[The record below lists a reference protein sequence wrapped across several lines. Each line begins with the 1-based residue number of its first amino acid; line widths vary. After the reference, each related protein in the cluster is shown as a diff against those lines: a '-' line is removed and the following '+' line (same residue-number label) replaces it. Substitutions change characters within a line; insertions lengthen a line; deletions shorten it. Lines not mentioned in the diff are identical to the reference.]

1 MKILSWL
8 PRVGVILLE
17 VMSLIG
23 LWSLIHAPHMNPDD
37 VQWFQIAAKSI
48 SAISILVLMPIMFRR
63 SVFTGLITAVMIY
76 GGQSLF
82 FDTLAQSMNRHQ
94 LLQAEALM
102 WNREAHPDDARLY
115 KITSGFDDILI
126 YQSLLGFEKMRI
138 GVADEATQKWM
149 HSEAEQQY
157 MKISRE
163 ISKRFSDLPKRFLLD
178 AYQGRSKEL
187 IRSQNP
193 FLVKYFDATLAPSI
207 PLLGIPELKGEDLP
221 LLLTQPQLEQRIR
234 LHFSEHVW
242 DKTHEEMA
250 RHAAMFF
257 FLLPIGLLLSVFSLV
272 GNLFCLL
279 KQLFKQS
286 GEMISG
292 AV

>member
-1 MKILSWL
+1 
-8 PRVGVILLE
+8 V
-17 VMSLIG
+17 
-23 LWSLIHAPHMNPDD
+23 
-37 VQWFQIAAKSI
+37 
-48 SAISILVLMPIMFRR
+48 
-63 SVFTGLITAVMIY
+63 
-76 GGQSLF
+76 
-82 FDTLAQSMNRHQ
+82 
-94 LLQAEALM
+94 
-102 WNREAHPDDARLY
+102 
-115 KITSGFDDILI
+115 
-126 YQSLLGFEKMRI
+126 GFEKMRI
-138 GVADEATQKWM
+138 GVADDATQKWM